1 LAIAALLCAA
11 FLCVNS
17 GARADVHSVDVSAV
31 VQPKSVGDFA
41 LGSNKSPDGHVITV
55 TRIGIDMD
63 GKPIIPVMGEFHY
76 SRYPRSQWRSELLK
90 MKAGGIT
97 IVSTYVFWIHHEE
110 IKGQWDWSGDRDLRA
125 FEQTIKDVGLMA
137 VVRLGPWDHGE
148 VRNGGLPQWLVDES
162 VNPQTRFEIRSTNPT
177 FMGYAAELYTQI
189 AKQLTGLYWKDGGPI
204 VGVQFDNEYGGD
216 MSYLMALKKLAI
228 AQGID
233 VPLYT
238 RTGWAGDATT
248 KNQPPYGEILPLAG
262 SYAEGFW
269 SSGPK
274 TMGDPRDFLAF
285 TFAPSDGF
293 TPDYPYLCCELGGG
307 MMTSYHRRI
316 RMFPDDITAV
326 AVNKFAS
333 GSNLLGYY
341 MYHGGTNPE
350 PEVKGATL
358 MEIQSSLMTNYNDMP
373 VKTYD
378 FQAPI
383 GEFGQIRDHYN
394 ELRRLNLFLAEFGS
408 QVVPMQ
414 PVATAP
420 APKDYNDT
428 STLRWTVRSDGT
440 AGLLFVSN
448 YERRNTMPQQK
459 GVQFDVKLA
468 GGKEM
473 FLPAQPA
480 NIPADSVFFWPFNL
494 DIAGIKFA
502 RASAQPICS
511 LVDGDI
517 AYAVFA
523 QTPGVEADFM
533 WETTA
538 MIDNTGRI
546 VREPEILRDL
556 NVGLDSGGVNKDDT
570 GKLFKI
576 ILLDQP
582 TSLNLYKANWAGRD
596 RLFITKAGLTIDG
609 NKLNLASDNPA
620 DLAVS
625 IFPAPAALGGDT
637 SNITESNDG
646 IFRKYAFKVPPSAP
660 LKVDLEQTQQAG
672 PPRTISLA
680 TAPGSSHNAQ
690 EPSDADFAQAA
701 VWKIHLPPGASDRD
715 LLLRIHYTGDVARL
729 YIGDKFIDD
738 NFYNGTTFDLGVNRF
753 APDIYSKDLL
763 LKILPLRQDAP
774 IYIHD
779 KDKPPY
785 QNGIAL
791 GVQGVE
797 VVEHHQVTLTAP

>member
-1 LAIAALLCAA
+1 MIGALLCAA
-11 FLCVNS
+11 LFFNTS
-17 GARADVHSVDVSAV
+17 RIRADVHSVDASAV
-31 VQPKSVGDFA
+31 VQPKSAGDFA

-63 GKPIIPVMGEFHY
+63 GKPILPVMGEFHY
-76 SRYPRSQWRSELLK
+76 SRYPRAQWRSELLK
-90 MKAGGIT
+90 MKAGGVT

-110 IKGQWDWSGDRDLRA
+110 IKGRWDWSGDRDLRA

-162 VNPQTRFEIRSTNPT
+162 VNPQTRFELRSTNPT
-177 FMGYAAELYTQI
+177 FMGYTAELYSQI
-189 AKQLTGLYWKDGGPI
+189 AKQLSGLYWKNGGPI

-326 AVNKFAS
+326 ATNKFAS
-333 GSNLLGYY
+333 GSNMMGYY

-350 PEVKGATL
+350 PEIKGATL

-383 GEFGQIRDHYN
+383 GEFGQIRPHYN
-394 ELRRLNLFLAEFGS
+394 ELRRLNMFLADFGS

-414 PVATAP
+414 PVATTP
-420 APKDYNDT
+420 APRDYNDT
-428 STLRWTVRSDGT
+428 STLRWAVRSDGN

-448 YERRNTMPQQK
+448 YERRNSMPEQ
-459 GVQFDVKLA
+459 GDVQFSVKVA
-468 GGKEM
+468 GGREVT
-473 FLPAQPA
+473 FLDHPV
-480 NIPADSVFFWPFNL
+480 NIPADLVFFWPFNL
-494 DIAGIKFA
+494 DLAGA
-502 RASAQPICS
+502 TLVSATAQPMCT
-511 LVDGDI
+511 LDDGNTT
-517 AYAVFA
+517 YAIFA
-523 QTPGVEADFM
+523 QTPDIDADFVFDGVTPADLSRLHVDPGI
-533 WETTA
+533 EAPVLTTKS
-538 MIDNTGRI
+538 GRKLQI
-546 VREPEILRDL
+546 V
-556 NVGLDSGGVNKDDT
+556 V
-570 GKLFKI
+570 
-576 ILLDQP
+576 LDQP

-596 RLFITKAGLTIDG
+596 RLFITKAALTIDG
-609 NKLNLASDNPA
+609 NKLNLASDDPA

-637 SNITESNDG
+637 SNITQSADG
-646 IFRKYAFKVPPSAP
+646 IFRKYTFKIPAAVP
-660 LKVDLEQTQQAG
+660 LKVEFEQTQQAG

-680 TAPGSSHNAQ
+680 TAEGSSHNAQ
-690 EPSDADFAQAA
+690 EPSDGEFTQAA
-701 VWKIHLPPGASDRD
+701 VWKIHLPPDASDRD
-715 LLLRIHYTGDVARL
+715 LMLRIHYTGDVARL
-729 YIGDKFIDD
+729 YVGDRFIDD

-753 APDIYSKDLL
+753 GPDIYTKDLL

-797 VVEHHQVTLTAP
+797 VIEHHQATLTAP